1 MIDNTMTKRTSK
13 ITFLSILTALA
24 IMINILEFMVPPPIP
39 VGGFKWGFS
48 NFILLMTLYQFGIRE
63 AFIVGMLKVLVA
75 SFFSGRFLSPGFFMG
90 LSGTFS
96 SLLIMSLLFR
106 GRFGMMVISVSG
118 GLYQQHGT
126 AFIGRFIICRLFQ
139 SLLSQCICHH
149 SRNDNGNN
157 QCNHV
162 LWRNFMVEKDTYN
175 LILASNS
182 PRRRELMERFGM
194 PFRSVS
200 HKLEDESVEDMEK
213 KHEQEI
219 VVEIA
224 LNKLR
229 SLYDDYQENGVVIL
243 SADTMV
249 FFNGHALGKPK
260 DEEEAFQM
268 LKAMSGEWHEVYT
281 GCAIFIRTP
290 EGKEHEIKFWEKTR
304 VKFRKVPKPF
314 IRHYCEGGSPLDK
327 AGFLWDSG

>member
-1 MIDNTMTKRTSK
+1 
-13 ITFLSILTALA
+13 
-24 IMINILEFMVPPPIP
+24 
-39 VGGFKWGFS
+39 
-48 NFILLMTLYQFGIRE
+48 
-63 AFIVGMLKVLVA
+63 
-75 SFFSGRFLSPGFFMG
+75 
-90 LSGTFS
+90 
-96 SLLIMSLLFR
+96 
-106 GRFGMMVISVSG
+106 
-118 GLYQQHGT
+118 
-126 AFIGRFIICRLFQ
+126 
-139 SLLSQCICHH
+139 
-149 SRNDNGNN
+149 
-157 QCNHV
+157 
-162 LWRNFMVEKDTYN
+162 
-175 LILASNS
+175 
-182 PRRRELMERFGM
+182 MERFGM

-327 AGFLWDSG
+327 AGSYGIQDEGAFMIEKIAGDFYNVMGLPVGRIWELFLDFEVIPSDFGLND

>member
-1 MIDNTMTKRTSK
+1 
-13 ITFLSILTALA
+13 
-24 IMINILEFMVPPPIP
+24 
-39 VGGFKWGFS
+39 
-48 NFILLMTLYQFGIRE
+48 
-63 AFIVGMLKVLVA
+63 
-75 SFFSGRFLSPGFFMG
+75 
-90 LSGTFS
+90 
-96 SLLIMSLLFR
+96 
-106 GRFGMMVISVSG
+106 
-118 GLYQQHGT
+118 
-126 AFIGRFIICRLFQ
+126 
-139 SLLSQCICHH
+139 
-149 SRNDNGNN
+149 
-157 QCNHV
+157 
-162 LWRNFMVEKDTYN
+162 MVEKDTYN

-327 AGFLWDSG
+327 AGSYGIQDEGAFMIEKIAGDFYNVMGLPVGRIWELFLDFEVIPSDFGLND